1 MNRYEISP
9 PRSRAVFA
17 LAAVAMTV
25 MTIGIAVVAPTQLHP
40 GGPDPR
46 TPGTASAVEPSRIE
60 VVITPARIDVVA
72 DPVRETAFEP
82 VRHAQ
87 PKGNQEG

>member
-1 MNRYEISP
+1 MNRYQISP

-25 MTIGIAVVAPTQLHP
+25 MTIGIAVVAPAQLQD
-40 GGPDPR
+40 GPDPR
-46 TPGTASAVEPSRIE
+46 APGTASAVEPARIE

-87 PKGNQEG
+87 PKGHQEG